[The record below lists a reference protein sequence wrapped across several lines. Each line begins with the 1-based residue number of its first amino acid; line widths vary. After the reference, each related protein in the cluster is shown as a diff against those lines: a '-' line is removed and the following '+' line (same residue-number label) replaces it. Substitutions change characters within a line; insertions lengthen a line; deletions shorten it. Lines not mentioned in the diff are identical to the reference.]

1 MATKHTFLRGQ
12 YNDEDDPVDSVL
24 YGPSTQNKIERWWRE
39 LLDRMERFF
48 KSQLSSPVESGD
60 YDPSDQ
66 TDRYNL
72 DLVMSKHKQYSYVL
86 GLQNFCFVDNSACSS
101 ESVWL

>member
-1 MATKHTFLRGQ
+1 
-12 YNDEDDPVDSVL
+12 
-24 YGPSTQNKIERWWRE
+24 
-39 LLDRMERFF
+39 MERFF
-48 KSQLSSPVESGD
+48 KSQLSSLVESGD

-86 GLQNFCFVDNSACSS
+86 GLKTFV
-101 ESVWL
+101 L